1 MGGPDDLVLGDVGGP
16 MCFVVGP
23 VGGFV
28 DEPVGGSVV
37 VFKND
42 GGRDDP
48 GVESG
53 GR

>member
-16 MCFVVGP
+16 VCFVVGP

-28 DEPVGGSVV
+28 VEPVGCSVV
-37 VFKND
+37 VFKKD